1 MSGICPEFCDS
12 IFIDF
17 WVRNALRGDG
27 QNREKIEPGGY
38 RHTEPQGGARGGVP
52 EPESTRFFSL
62 TNVWVVQFEQM

>member
-38 RHTEPQGGARGGVP
+38 RHTEPQGGGEGWGPRAGINTFLFPDERLG
-52 EPESTRFFSL
+52 RAI
-62 TNVWVVQFEQM
+62 